1 MLVLKMHFE
10 TWYAVNKN
18 VRGFQEEYMTY
29 FYAWEG
35 WTVKTD
41 QDPDSYR
48 AYMKKMYD
56 KAVKS

>member
-1 MLVLKMHFE
+1 MLVLKMNFE

-18 VRGFQEEYMTY
+18 IRGFQEEYMAY

-41 QDPDSYR
+41 QDPLSYR
-48 AYMKKMYD
+48 AWMKKRFE
-56 KAVKS
+56 A